1 MAQPTTTFLDELM
14 DAARG
19 CVALLLGRRDASGF
33 FDFSQRGLVGSFIAL
48 VLGIGLTAL
57 GPQPLSA
64 PAGTV
69 TAGAAMAVVI
79 FEGLIVAVQFG
90 VAWLVLRQLGRGD
103 GLVPFI
109 VVQNWGILFQAILA
123 EFIIL
128 AFGPPIAIEGDV
140 AQLTNGSLPLGILAI
155 MVFIIAINVGRLILT
170 LRPLHVALFVG
181 AQFGA
186 MLVLPPLLG
195 AFL

>member
-1 MAQPTTTFLDELM
+1 LAQPTATFLDELM
-14 DAARG
+14 AAARG
-19 CVALLLGRRDASGF
+19 CLALLLGWRDAASY
-33 FDFSQRGLVGSFIAL
+33 FDFSQRGLVGSFIA
-48 VLGIGLTAL
+48 VVIGIGLTAL
-57 GPQPLSA
+57 GPQPLSE
-64 PAGTV
+64 PATV
-69 TAGAAMAVVI
+69 TTGAAMTVVI
-79 FEGLIVAVQFG
+79 FECLIIGVQFG

-103 GLVPFI
+103 GLVPFM

-123 EFIIL
+123 EFIII

-155 MVFIIAINVGRLILT
+155 MVFIVAVNVGRLILT

-186 MLVLPPLLG
+186 MLVIPPLLG
-195 AFL
+195 SLL